1 MEKNQFI
8 SDKIKKLMSEGRP
21 QDQAIA
27 IAFSMW
33 ERGDHREDGGYFSEY
48 KYGGETFEEELPQYQ
63 DAGTFLEEARKTPL
77 YMRSIEQQNAITKAA
92 YNKSQTQNKSY
103 PGISP
108 QNQNVFF
115 PQPQSANDWAQSLK
129 PTVKVAAQ
137 QKQPTVG
144 TVAPVSKEG
153 VVSPVNPVAQQL
165 SPVTSYLEPAG
176 ITYGTPEEQLQKSSN
191 TALGQ
196 LYATEEPSQKDNN
209 QGFQP
214 DERIQFF
221 NPYAGVDI
229 PTAATALGQFVEND
243 NALGIAGSGLKLATG
258 LARNFFG
265 GIGLQRRNNQVMDDY
280 YETQR
285 NSLNRPEV
293 LQDGGFFQEGGVQQ
307 EEQMQNIEQQIL
319 EALQRGVQP
328 EQIVQNL
335 VQQGIPEEQVVQ
347 MVQAIAQQLQGAS
360 QQQEQQFMQDGGSI
374 NNKEK
379 MAKALT
385 GEYMF
390 GMDKDNPIQ
399 RPNAE
404 IEDKEF
410 LQHPTGEIQ
419 QAIGDT
425 HEDGGIDVKLEDN
438 TKILS
443 DHLKPKIDFVRKL
456 KKEYN
461 IDVKSSDTYSKILE
475 KYSKKIGLS
484 EIVEEQEELIE
495 KIEKVVTTSKDE
507 EALGLNTQYLSDK
520 LKTLED
526 RKAPLEET
534 RKRFFNKLFE
544 EQEDSKPKEK
554 KEEFQNG
561 GNFNNAVAQLAQKY
575 NIPQEEL
582 NTIFKEGGLKLPE
595 YQNGTLTDTNN
606 IPYTDRTRLEDMYA
620 NLRGRG
626 YNGSNKIGDMQAWM
640 VKNYPEEVT
649 GYFTKSGQPL
659 TAKHV
664 DLLKSNFKSTFNKAG
679 VDANKASASYTP
691 EEKLKLQK
699 ALEEADSNKDVYNN
713 FLLEGFHDNKWDWR
727 MPIVPAN
734 TGVNSVGMQGQQPVA
749 PGLPNFYQAPDT
761 VQTTAETESLTEE
774 EKKKRGDMN
783 ILLLPDQNPM
793 LPASLQAHLK
803 VNRRF
808 DRINP
813 ALVSPEQALQ
823 ELNRQTVATKERLNT
838 GAGAERIAGELGLS
852 AATQDNINKIVT
864 DTEKLNSQ
872 IISNTDARNATIQ
885 ATEEN
890 AAAQD
895 ALSYEQR
902 QLMAKAKTDFD
913 INNYYNTLRE
923 NNIRNYA
930 KVNELNLLNQM
941 YPDFQFTGTGVEKTS
956 PNVVLGVPNALP
968 LKEEVSKKKKKTARN
983 GGRFKS

>member
-1 MEKNQFI
+1 MDKNQWI
-8 SDKIKKLMSEGRP
+8 SGKIKSLMSEGKP

-33 ERGDHREDGGYFSEY
+33 ERGDHKEDGGYFPEY
-48 KYGGETFEEELPQYQ
+48 KHGGDTFKEELPQYQ
-63 DAGTFLEEARKTPL
+63 GAGTFLEEARRLPL

-92 YNKSQTQNKSY
+92 YEKSQAQNKTY

-108 QNQNVFF
+108 QNQGIFF
-115 PQPQSANDWAQSLK
+115 PQPQSANDWAQSVKEKVK
-129 PTVKVAAQ
+129 PAVEVAAQ

-144 TVAPVSKEG
+144 TIAPVTKEG
-153 VVSPVNPVAQQL
+153 VITPVNPVKQQIE
-165 SPVTSYLEPAG
+165 PVTSFLQPTG
-176 ITYGTPEEQLQKSSN
+176 VTYGTTEEQLQKNSG
-191 TALGQ
+191 TTLGE
-196 LYATEEPSQKDNN
+196 LYTTNEVQEENN
-209 QGFQP
+209 QSFQP
-214 DERIQFF
+214 DERVQFF

-265 GIGLQRRNNQVMDDY
+265 GMGLQRRNNQVMNDY

-285 NSLNRPEV
+285 NNLSRPEV
-293 LQDGGFFQEGGVQQ
+293 YQDGGVQQ
-307 EEQMQNIEQQIL
+307 ENQMQNIEQQII
-319 EALQRGVQP
+319 ESLQKGVQP
-328 EQIVQNL
+328 QQIVQNL
-335 VQQGIPEEQVVQ
+335 VQQGVPEEQVVQ
-347 MVQAIAQQLQGAS
+347 MIQAIMQQSQRAPEQG
-360 QQQEQQFMQDGGSI
+360 QQFMQEGGSI
-374 NNKEK
+374 NSKDK
-379 MAKALT
+379 MSKALT

-410 LQHPTGEIQ
+410 LQHPTGEVQ
-419 QAIGDT
+419 QAVGDT

-443 DHLKPKIDFVRKL
+443 DHLKPKIDFVRKI

-484 EIVEEQEELIE
+484 QIVDEQEEYI
-495 KIEKVVTTSKDE
+495 KKMEKVVTTSKDE
-507 EALGLNTQYLSDK
+507 EALGLNTQHLSEK
-520 LKTLED
+520 LKALED

-534 RKRFFNKLFE
+534 RKSFFNELFK
-544 EQEDSKPKEK
+544 EQEDSKPKEEK
-554 KEEFQNG
+554 DKFQNG
-561 GNFNNAVAQLAQKY
+561 GNFNEAVLQLAQKY
-575 NIPQEEL
+575 NIPQEE
-582 NTIFKEGGLKLPE
+582 ISEVFKDGGIKLPE
-595 YQNGTLTDTNN
+595 YQNGA
-606 IPYTDRTRLEDMYA
+606 RLEDRYKD
-620 NLRGRG
+620 LVSRG
-626 YNGSNKIGDMQAWM
+626 YTGTNNIGDMQAWM

-649 GYFTKSGQPL
+649 SYFTKSGQPL

-679 VDANKASASYTP
+679 VSANKASASYTP

-699 ALEEADSNKDVYNN
+699 ALEEVDSNKDVYNN

-727 MPIVPAN
+727 FPMIPAN
-734 TGVNSVGMQGQQPVA
+734 MGVQATQQASQQPTAA
-749 PGLPNFYQAPDT
+749 PLPNFYQAPEAS
-761 VQTTAETESLTEE
+761 QTQEDVENLTEE
-774 EKKKRGDMN
+774 ERRRGNVDM
-783 ILLLPDQNPM
+783 LLLPDQSSM
-793 LPASLQAHLK
+793 LPNSLQAHLK

-823 ELNRQTVATKERLNT
+823 EINRQTVATKERLNT

-923 NNIRNYA
+923 NNVRNYA

-941 YPDFQFTGTGVEKTS
+941 YPDFQFTGTGIEKTS
-956 PNVVLGVPNALP
+956 PNVQLGVTNTLP
-968 LKEEVSKKKKKTARN
+968 SKEEASKKKKRTARN